1 MITMTKVHGGIVLT
15 LLTIVFVLPTDARM
29 SAADIDEAGQQRMQ
43 DIEEVDRGNCCDA
56 SPWWVTAPNTTG
68 MLPHRSSGLAESSC
82 LELRDELGRT
92 ALHHATIQG
101 ARKAVR
107 LLLAAGAD
115 VNARDNRGHTA
126 LDLASSYERWEIA
139 EVLVDAGAEA
149 QSIDR
154 WVGRPSHATT
164 RVRCPAAIRALVAS
178 RSVSNG

>member
-1 MITMTKVHGGIVLT
+1 MIKVYRGIVLA
-15 LLTIVFVLPTDARM
+15 LLTTVFVLPTDARM
-29 SAADIDEAGQQRMQ
+29 SAADIDQAGQQRMQ
-43 DIEEVDRGNCCDA
+43 DIKEVDRGNCCDA
-56 SPWWVTAPNTTG
+56 SRWWATAPNTAG
-68 MLPHRSSGLAESSC
+68 MHPHHSSGLAESSC
-82 LELRDELGRT
+82 LELRDERGRT

-101 ARKAVR
+101 SGKSVR

-139 EVLVDAGAEA
+139 EVLVDAGAKA

-154 WVGRPSHATT
+154 WDGRPSHATT
-164 RVRCPAAIRALVAS
+164 SERCLTAIRALVAS